1 MRPVSQTLTLI
12 HRTLCWSFCT
22 STSTSSSGSF
32 SIKNVTKSNFES
44 ALVDLRQHI
53 RLADFV
59 AIDLEMTGITS
70 APWRESLEL
79 DRFDIRYLKVKD
91 SADKFAV
98 VQLGVCPF
106 RWDPSVSSFVAHPH
120 NFYVFPRQELPVSA
134 PSYEFMCQTASLDFL
149 AKYQFDFNTCIN
161 EGISYLSRGQEEEAR
176 RMFTS
181 LYDNEFL
188 EPHSNHKYM
197 KDKGI
202 IRMADVL
209 FTERMKSKI
218 REWKNGLLHVRNGD
232 HESQGSTKES
242 VKQFETIFYMMRP
255 AVKLHGFTSR
265 QLRLIQLVTKNHFKD
280 LAYICVSGEGTG
292 LQQLLV
298 YTESMNDKDLLM
310 TEVKGIRLKDIEL
323 KIKNAV
329 GLRHVIDLLSSE
341 KKLIVGHNCFL
352 DLAHLYSKF
361 IAPLPSTGEDYISS
375 IAKHFPYIID
385 TKLLLNNNDVFQVMK
400 RKRSTSLAKAFAFLC
415 PEIVSGVK
423 TSRSAY
429 KPCIKV
435 VVQVDDTRSSNWN
448 SGAKHEAGYDAFM
461 TGCIFAQAC
470 SHLGINFESQIPSPC
485 LALEEKLQGCI
496 NTLYLSWINGDI
508 IDLKT
513 GIRTV
518 ESSDTSDHKYRYSK
532 ILFPNIVLL
541 WGFPSKLKA
550 AEIKEC
556 ILKVFGQNSVTS
568 IYHLDETA
576 VFVQFSKAELVSDFL
591 DLKATLEKN
600 NDPISVLHPL
610 SKILDGGSTCAANY
624 EVYKD
629 ICESPISEMLFA
641 DQAAAIGIKW
651 KTKMFV
657 PKPEEPH
664 QETLGPEDGQF
675 TGSNSPSSKE
685 FEKLVSVLDGLS
697 SRRIASNGLEDSLH
711 CAQSQVGR

>member
-1 MRPVSQTLTLI
+1 
-12 HRTLCWSFCT
+12 
-22 STSTSSSGSF
+22 
-32 SIKNVTKSNFES
+32 
-44 ALVDLRQHI
+44 
-53 RLADFV
+53 
-59 AIDLEMTGITS
+59 
-70 APWRESLEL
+70 
-79 DRFDIRYLKVKD
+79 
-91 SADKFAV
+91 
-98 VQLGVCPF
+98 
-106 RWDPSVSSFVAHPH
+106 
-120 NFYVFPRQELPVSA
+120 
-134 PSYEFMCQTASLDFL
+134 MCQTASLDFL

-161 EGISYLSRGQEEEAR
+161 EGISYLSRGQEEEAQR
-176 RMFTS
+176 LFTS
-181 LYDNEFL
+181 LYDYEFL
-188 EPHSNHKYM
+188 ESHSSSNDM
-197 KDKGI
+197 KEKGI
-202 IRMADVL
+202 FRMADVL

-218 REWKNGLLHVRNGD
+218 SEWKNELLQVKNGD

-280 LAYICVSGEGTG
+280 LAYICVGGEGTS

-298 YTESMNDKDLLM
+298 YTDSINDKDLLM
-310 TEVKGIRLKDIEL
+310 TEVKGSLHKDTEL

-375 IAKHFPYIID
+375 IAKYFPHIID

-423 TSRSAY
+423 NHRSAY

-435 VVQVDDTRSSNWN
+435 QVQVDDTRSSNWN

-461 TGCIFAQAC
+461 TGCVFAQAC
-470 SHLGINFESQIPSPC
+470 SHLGINFESRISYPS

-513 GIRTV
+513 GIRTL
-518 ESSDTSDHKYRYSK
+518 ESPDSGDHKYRNSK
-532 ILFPNIVLL
+532 ILFSNIVLL

-556 ILKVFGQNSVTS
+556 ILKVFGQSSVTS

-576 VFVQFSKAELVSDFL
+576 VFVLFSKAELVSDFL
-591 DLKATLEKN
+591 DLKTSLEKN

-610 SKILDGGSTCAANY
+610 SKILDGGCTCAANY
-624 EVYKD
+624 EVYKE
-629 ICESPISEMLFA
+629 ICGSPFSEMLFT

-657 PKPEEPH
+657 PKPEESH
-664 QETLGPEDGQF
+664 QETLVPEGGQT
-675 TGSNSPSSKE
+675 TGSNSPSPKE

-697 SRRIASNGLEDSLH
+697 SRRIAGNGLEDSLH
-711 CAQSQVGR
+711 CFQAHTGS

>member
-1 MRPVSQTLTLI
+1 MMKNQIWTLRPLSQTLTLI
-12 HRTLCWSFCT
+12 HRTFSSLSA
-22 STSTSSSGSF
+22 STCSSSSSCG
-32 SIKNVTKSNFES
+32 IKNVTKSNFDS
-44 ALVDLRQHI
+44 TLVDLRQHI
-53 RLADFV
+53 RAADFV

-70 APWRESLEL
+70 APWRESFEF

-91 SADKFAV
+91 SAEKFAV

-106 RWDPSVSSFVAHPH
+106 RWDSSISSFVAHPH
-120 NFYVFPRQELPVSA
+120 NFYVFPRQELPVSG

-161 EGISYLSRGQEEEAR
+161 EGISYLSRGQEEEAQR
-176 RMFTS
+176 LFTS
-181 LYDNEFL
+181 LYDYEFL
-188 EPHSNHKYM
+188 ESHSSSNDM
-197 KDKGI
+197 KEKGI
-202 IRMADVL
+202 FRMADVL

-218 REWKNGLLHVRNGD
+218 SEWKNELLQVKNGD

-280 LAYICVSGEGTG
+280 LAYICVGGEGTS

-298 YTESMNDKDLLM
+298 YTDSINDKDLLM
-310 TEVKGIRLKDIEL
+310 TEVKGSLHKDTEL

-375 IAKHFPYIID
+375 IAK
-385 TKLLLNNNDVFQVMK
+385 
-400 RKRSTSLAKAFAFLC
+400 
-415 PEIVSGVK
+415 
-423 TSRSAY
+423 
-429 KPCIKV
+429 
-435 VVQVDDTRSSNWN
+435 SSNWN

-461 TGCIFAQAC
+461 TGCVFAQAC
-470 SHLGINFESQIPSPC
+470 SHLGINFESRISYPS

-513 GIRTV
+513 GIRTL
-518 ESSDTSDHKYRYSK
+518 ESPDSGDHKYRNSK
-532 ILFPNIVLL
+532 ILFSNIVLL

-556 ILKVFGQNSVTS
+556 ILKVFGQSSVTS

-576 VFVQFSKAELVSDFL
+576 VFVLFSKAELVSDFL
-591 DLKATLEKN
+591 DLKTSLEKN

-610 SKILDGGSTCAANY
+610 SKILDGGCTCAANY
-624 EVYKD
+624 EVYKE
-629 ICESPISEMLFA
+629 ICGSPFSEMLFT

-657 PKPEEPH
+657 PKPEESH
-664 QETLGPEDGQF
+664 QETLVPEGGQT
-675 TGSNSPSSKE
+675 TGSNSPSPKE

-697 SRRIASNGLEDSLH
+697 SRRIAGNGLEDSLH
-711 CAQSQVGR
+711 CFQAHTGS